1 MRTELLSTLIALLV
15 LGLCLAARADSGLA
29 SAPTVADVRIQS
41 LKPYTYA
48 FVSTQ
53 TTLNK
58 LQDAIG
64 QLMPVLDA
72 AIDAGKL
79 RVMGPAVFT
88 YHGASEDRDKTF
100 TLDIGVIV
108 KDGTVA
114 PDGIQMTTVGPLH
127 CATLIYSGPTSQ
139 LGAAYGKLYGEI
151 ARRGLQPTDVS
162 REVYLYWEGQE
173 SDNNLIQIQADLPAA
188 GEAAGGVPAGAG
200 TGN

>member
-1 MRTELLSTLIALLV
+1 MRVELLATLIAMLV
-15 LGLCLAARADSGLA
+15 LGLFVAVRGDSGLA
-29 SAPTVADVRIQS
+29 SSPTVADVRIQS

-58 LQDAIG
+58 LQDAIA
-64 QLMPVLDA
+64 QLMPPLDA

-79 RVMGPAVFT
+79 HVVGPVIFT

-100 TLDIGVIV
+100 TLDIGLIV

-114 PDGIQMTTVGPLH
+114 PAGIQVTTVGPLH
-127 CATLIYSGPTSQ
+127 CATLICSGPTSR
-139 LGAAYGKLYGEI
+139 LGPAYGKLYGEI
-151 ARRGLQPTDVS
+151 GRRGLEPTDIS

-173 SDNNLIQIQADLPAA
+173 SDNNLIQIQADLAGAA
-188 GEAAGGVPAGAG
+188 VAPAG